1 MWVFA
6 TGKENFYRQVMTG
19 GMHLTFASSEL
30 TLNTITLAKSL
41 FVKKNTFQFDN
52 VKEKCLLQKDKKCNL
67 SAFVIE
73 SSQ

>member
-6 TGKENFYRQVMTG
+6 TEKENFYRQVMTG

-41 FVKKNTFQFDN
+41 VVKTTHFNLTMLRKNACCKKTKN
-52 VKEKCLLQKDKKCNL
+52 VIFPHL
-67 SAFVIE
+67 
-73 SSQ
+73 